1 MPATNPAVDVVVL
14 VNRSTGKASIRYES
28 GICSSNESYDPTLRA
43 RRNGNNMVSPVN
55 PQRRLLLLG
64 QVWGLS
70 SATPPP
76 GQTKISRDALRFR

>member
-1 MPATNPAVDVVVL
+1 
-14 VNRSTGKASIRYES
+14 
-28 GICSSNESYDPTLRA
+28 
-43 RRNGNNMVSPVN
+43 MVSPVN

-76 GQTKISRDALRFR
+76 GQTEISRDALRFR